1 MQMMALARRYYFEW
15 FSAELTEEI
24 EQAKKVYKKRWPKGG
39 ERIRFRI
46 RNDFSPSRLKRRTL
60 SWGGR
65 VMLRR
70 RQAYRFLDYAFV
82 LTLLGFVYR
91 AFTRVKPEALPEFVR
106 ESAMGVDSLFE

>member
-1 MQMMALARRYYFEW
+1 
-15 FSAELTEEI
+15 
-24 EQAKKVYKKRWPKGG
+24 
-39 ERIRFRI
+39 
-46 RNDFSPSRLKRRTL
+46 
-60 SWGGR
+60 
-65 VMLRR
+65 MLRR